1 MLMMY
6 NHATSFETKSFYPF
20 SFFLKKSKSFTSYG
34 FYGEEIRIG
43 NNPGF
48 LTFMTTSALRVSR
61 YQMTLHT
68 IGKDFSFFIDD
79 ACSIL
84 EYRARYKLH
93 YIELVKIFFF
103 SHDNI

>member
-1 MLMMY
+1 
-6 NHATSFETKSFYPF
+6 
-20 SFFLKKSKSFTSYG
+20 
-34 FYGEEIRIG
+34 
-43 NNPGF
+43 
-48 LTFMTTSALRVSR
+48 MTTSALRVSR

-103 SHDNI
+103 PMIIYRGVVVVVVKIPWL